1 MPVRRARGY
10 APQPLPLPAL
20 DGAPSCV
27 LACGPQQK
35 ATIALTREGTNGE
48 ATCFVSQHIG
58 DVENGGTFDAWNA
71 ARTRLEDLFDLA
83 PAALAC
89 DLHPS
94 YLSDQWAREQA
105 RKCNLPL
112 VEVQH
117 HHAHIASVM
126 AEAIAAGQLTTD
138 TRVLGIAFDGT
149 GAGTDGTIWGGEF
162 LVASLDGF
170 ERTAHLLTWALPGG
184 AASVRDA
191 RRNAFALLSELGL
204 LEHPGAAQLLD
215 SLDEQTRSVTATMI
229 EHGINSPRTSSMGR
243 LFDAAAAILGICD
256 KATYEGEPAIE
267 LEAAAWRAFSSESAC
282 PTGNMASFS
291 VIESSRPD
299 DCHVLNSR
307 PLFEALLEGIGA
319 GVPADRLAL
328 DFHVAVARASAR
340 IANEICARE
349 GLDTVVLS
357 GGVFMNRLLLQ
368 LLTRELKSMGL
379 TVLIPHSVPVND
391 GCIAY
396 GQAAIARAR
405 LAQTASR

>member
-1 MPVRRARGY
+1 MTTLPGSASLPPALLMRYSATTARSSRATTTPWCAWSTAPLCPCAVPADMHPAAAVAGARRRSVLRARLR
-10 APQPLPLPAL
+10 ATT
-20 DGAPSCV
+20 
-27 LACGPQQK
+27 K

-149 GAGTDGTIWGGEF
+149 APAPMGPF
-162 LVASLDGF
+162 
-170 ERTAHLLTWALPGG
+170 G
-184 AASVRDA
+184 AASFLLPALTALSAPRICSPGRSPAGRPPYATLDA
-191 RRNAFALLSELGL
+191 TPLPCSANSAYSSTS
-204 LEHPGAAQLLD
+204 AAQLLD

-229 EHGINSPRTSSMGR
+229 ERGINSPRTSSMGR

-256 KATYEGEPAIE
+256 KATYE
-267 LEAAAWRAFSSESAC
+267 
-282 PTGNMASFS
+282 
-291 VIESSRPD
+291 
-299 DCHVLNSR
+299 
-307 PLFEALLEGIGA
+307 
-319 GVPADRLAL
+319 
-328 DFHVAVARASAR
+328 
-340 IANEICARE
+340 AN
-349 GLDTVVLS
+349 
-357 GGVFMNRLLLQ
+357 
-368 LLTRELKSMGL
+368 
-379 TVLIPHSVPVND
+379 PP
-391 GCIAY
+391 
-396 GQAAIARAR
+396 
-405 LAQTASR
+405 